1 MSTEALQI
9 KSKRQTCKL
18 CWKKIDIELDMT
30 GLSEVFSA
38 LDSASILGGNQA
50 SRFSYWAAEAVDVFE
65 FNAKE
70 DQPFEK
76 LQEALDK
83 YKLDTDSKFEHVESI
98 FTGGWIGYFSY
109 ELGRYIEKIPSTTE
123 DDLEMPLIKLCF
135 YDKVI
140 CYDNA
145 EKTCWLFVLELPDD
159 RQRQKEK
166 FAELQKLIN
175 NSKEIR
181 TNKLPKKYPLVNI
194 DPAQLKTNISK
205 DYYLK
210 SFEEIKQNIYLGN
223 VYQINFSLRFQQR
236 YTAKPIELFNWQNL
250 HNSCDYA
257 AYIDSG
263 DFAIVS
269 TSPEMFVTIKD
280 GIISTK
286 PIKGTR
292 PRCQDEK
299 LNRQNFKELLESDK
313 EQAELNMIID
323 LERNDLGR
331 ICKAGTI
338 KVVQPRTVEEY
349 PTVFHAVATVQGK
362 LKADVGFCD
371 MLKAMFPGGSIT
383 GAPKISSMKIIDE
396 LEPTQRGVYTGAIG
410 YIGIDGN
417 VCLNIAIRT
426 IIIADEN
433 AYVQVGSGIVADSDA
448 QAEWDEALI
457 KADALLTGIKIIQEK
472 SSYTL

>member
-1 MSTEALQI
+1 MSAEASQT
-9 KSKRQTCKL
+9 KSQQHRCKL
-18 CWKKIDIELDMT
+18 HWKKIDAEIDMAN
-30 GLSEVFSA
+30 LSEVFSA
-38 LDSASILGGNQA
+38 LDSVSILGGNQA
-50 SRFSYWAAEAVDVFE
+50 SRFNYWAAGAIDFFE
-65 FNAKE
+65 FNAEE
-70 DQPFEK
+70 DAPFEK
-76 LQEALDK
+76 LQKALDR
-83 YKLDTDSKFEHVESI
+83 YKLDTSNKFKLIEGL
-98 FTGGWIGYFSY
+98 FTGGWVGYFSY

-123 DDLEMPLIKLCF
+123 DDLKMPLVKLSF

-140 CYDNA
+140 CYDNVK
-145 EKTCWLFVLELPDD
+145 KTCWLFVLELDNDSRGPE
-159 RQRQKEK
+159 EK
-166 FAELQKLIN
+166 LAELEKYIN
-175 NSKEIR
+175 SSKEIKPSKKHKAVKIDA
-181 TNKLPKKYPLVNI
+181 TKLK
-194 DPAQLKTNISK
+194 ANISK

-210 SFEEIKQNIYLGN
+210 SFEKIKQNIYQGN

-236 YTAKPIELFNWQNL
+236 YTARAIELFNWQNL

-257 AYIDSG
+257 GYINCG

-299 LNRQNFKELLESDK
+299 LNRLNFKELLESDK

-331 ICKAGTI
+331 ICQAGTI
-338 KVVQPRTVEEY
+338 KVVQPRTIEKY
-349 PTVFHAVATVQGK
+349 PTVFHAVATVQGT
-362 LKADVGFCD
+362 LKKDVNFCD

-396 LEPTQRGVYTGAIG
+396 LEPTQRAVYTGAIG

-426 IIIADEN
+426 IIIAGES

-448 QAEWDEALI
+448 QAEWDEALT
-457 KADALLTGIKIIQEK
+457 KADALITGIKSIQEK
-472 SSYTL
+472 S